1 MDVAIDS
8 MTLRAVA
15 SFERRNLSGHMTEPV
30 IQTARFKAS
39 LAGRIWKTMTQIIL
53 TQSQSLR
60 KDGEDQD
67 GIRRTLNQRKL
78 PLSCL
83 GLFFKTP

>member
-1 MDVAIDS
+1 MDVAMDS

-30 IQTARFKAS
+30 IHTARFKAS

-53 TQSQSLR
+53 TESQPLQ
-60 KDGEDQD
+60 KEGEDED
-67 GIRRTLNQRKL
+67 EMRRTLNQRKL

-83 GLFFKTP
+83 GLFFTTP